1 MEDFIYYFQQDD
13 WERVCDIPDKE
24 TFIIL
29 ISDLRRYMEIKI
41 LKADVTEISD
51 ILNKDPASHDAVE
64 EGEGE
69 EDLLEPTDVIPP
81 GGPTITDAE
90 MI

>member
-24 TFIIL
+24 TFIVL
-29 ISDLRRYMEIKI
+29 ISDLRRYMEINI
-41 LKADVTEISD
+41 LEADVVAISD
-51 ILNKDPASHDAVE
+51 ILNEEPASHDAVA
-64 EGEGE
+64 EGE
-69 EDLLEPTDVIPP
+69 EALLDPTDVAPP
-81 GGPTITDAE
+81 GTPTINDAD